1 MPTFKFT
8 PKDIYEADFSTKMR
22 GYDKEEVDE
31 LLDDVIADYETYQ
44 TENLRLQEEN
54 EFLKKKIAELEM
66 QVSKPNQA
74 NLDDTQ
80 RFDPN
85 QILQARSSK
94 PKVEMRNPSNFD
106 LLKRINRLE
115 QAVFGPNGI
124 ASENNYE
131 NIKLKCFM
139 FCIRFRN
146 EPFCKLHKM

>member
-22 GYDKEEVDE
+22 GYDKEEVDD

-124 ASENNYE
+124 ASENN
-131 NIKLKCFM
+131 
-139 FCIRFRN
+139 
-146 EPFCKLHKM
+146 

>member
-74 NLDDTQ
+74 TLDDTQ

-124 ASENNYE
+124 ASENN
-131 NIKLKCFM
+131 
-139 FCIRFRN
+139 
-146 EPFCKLHKM
+146 

>member
-1 MPTFKFT
+1 MPTVKFT

-124 ASENNYE
+124 ASENN
-131 NIKLKCFM
+131 
-139 FCIRFRN
+139 
-146 EPFCKLHKM
+146 

>member
-115 QAVFGPNGI
+115 QAIFGPNGI
-124 ASENNYE
+124 ASENN
-131 NIKLKCFM
+131 
-139 FCIRFRN
+139 
-146 EPFCKLHKM
+146 

>member
-74 NLDDTQ
+74 NLDNTQ

-85 QILQARSSK
+85 QILQARSIK

-124 ASENNYE
+124 ASENN
-131 NIKLKCFM
+131 
-139 FCIRFRN
+139 
-146 EPFCKLHKM
+146 

>member
-115 QAVFGPNGI
+115 QAVFGPNCI
-124 ASENNYE
+124 ASENN
-131 NIKLKCFM
+131 
-139 FCIRFRN
+139 
-146 EPFCKLHKM
+146 

>member
-74 NLDDTQ
+74 NLG
-80 RFDPN
+80 
-85 QILQARSSK
+85 
-94 PKVEMRNPSNFD
+94 SN
-106 LLKRINRLE
+106 NT
-115 QAVFGPNGI
+115 
-124 ASENNYE
+124 
-131 NIKLKCFM
+131 CHH
-139 FCIRFRN
+139 
-146 EPFCKLHKM
+146 PFCWQEQRGYT

>member
-44 TENLRLQEEN
+44 TETLRLQEEN

-74 NLDDTQ
+74 NLDETQ
-80 RFDPN
+80 RFDPS
-85 QILQARSSK
+85 QVLQARSSK

-124 ASENNYE
+124 ASENN
-131 NIKLKCFM
+131 
-139 FCIRFRN
+139 
-146 EPFCKLHKM
+146 

>member
-44 TENLRLQEEN
+44 TETLRLQEEN

-80 RFDPN
+80 RFDPS

-124 ASENNYE
+124 ASENN
-131 NIKLKCFM
+131 
-139 FCIRFRN
+139 
-146 EPFCKLHKM
+146 

>member
-66 QVSKPNQA
+66 QASKPNQA

-124 ASENNYE
+124 ASENN
-131 NIKLKCFM
+131 
-139 FCIRFRN
+139 
-146 EPFCKLHKM
+146 

>member
-94 PKVEMRNPSNFD
+94 PKLEMRNPSNFD

-124 ASENNYE
+124 ASENN
-131 NIKLKCFM
+131 
-139 FCIRFRN
+139 
-146 EPFCKLHKM
+146 

>member
-85 QILQARSSK
+85 QILQARSIK

-124 ASENNYE
+124 ASENN
-131 NIKLKCFM
+131 
-139 FCIRFRN
+139 
-146 EPFCKLHKM
+146 

>member
-74 NLDDTQ
+74 NLDDT
-80 RFDPN
+80 N
-85 QILQARSSK
+85 
-94 PKVEMRNPSNFD
+94 
-106 LLKRINRLE
+106 
-115 QAVFGPNGI
+115 
-124 ASENNYE
+124 
-131 NIKLKCFM
+131 
-139 FCIRFRN
+139 
-146 EPFCKLHKM
+146 

>member
-44 TENLRLQEEN
+44 TETLRLQEEN

-80 RFDPN
+80 RFDTS
-85 QILQARSSK
+85 QVLQARSSK

-124 ASENNYE
+124 ASENN
-131 NIKLKCFM
+131 
-139 FCIRFRN
+139 
-146 EPFCKLHKM
+146 

>member
-44 TENLRLQEEN
+44 TETLRLQEEN

-66 QVSKPNQA
+66 QLSKPNQA

-80 RFDPN
+80 RFDPS
-85 QILQARSSK
+85 QVLQARSSK

-124 ASENNYE
+124 ASENN
-131 NIKLKCFM
+131 
-139 FCIRFRN
+139 
-146 EPFCKLHKM
+146 

>member
-1 MPTFKFT
+1 M
-8 PKDIYEADFSTKMR
+8 DIGQIKQ
-22 GYDKEEVDE
+22 K
-31 LLDDVIADYETYQ
+31 IKQ
-44 TENLRLQEEN
+44 N

-106 LLKRINRLE
+106 YSTN
-115 QAVFGPNGI
+115 
-124 ASENNYE
+124 
-131 NIKLKCFM
+131 
-139 FCIRFRN
+139 
-146 EPFCKLHKM
+146 

>member
-31 LLDDVIADYETYQ
+31 LLDDVIVDYETYQ

-115 QAVFGPNGI
+115 QAVFGPKGI
-124 ASENNYE
+124 ASENN
-131 NIKLKCFM
+131 
-139 FCIRFRN
+139 
-146 EPFCKLHKM
+146 

>member
-94 PKVEMRNPSNFD
+94 PRVEMRNPSNFD

-124 ASENNYE
+124 ASENN
-131 NIKLKCFM
+131 
-139 FCIRFRN
+139 
-146 EPFCKLHKM
+146 

>member
-31 LLDDVIADYETYQ
+31 LLDDVIADYETFQ

-124 ASENNYE
+124 ASENN
-131 NIKLKCFM
+131 
-139 FCIRFRN
+139 
-146 EPFCKLHKM
+146 

>member
-22 GYDKEEVDE
+22 DYDKEEVDE

-44 TENLRLQEEN
+44 TETLRLQEEN

-80 RFDPN
+80 RFDPS
-85 QILQARSSK
+85 QVLQARSSK

-124 ASENNYE
+124 ASENN
-131 NIKLKCFM
+131 
-139 FCIRFRN
+139 
-146 EPFCKLHKM
+146 

>member
-1 MPTFKFT
+1 MSRGLPL
-8 PKDIYEADFSTKMR
+8 DIYEADFSTKMR

-124 ASENNYE
+124 ASENN
-131 NIKLKCFM
+131 
-139 FCIRFRN
+139 
-146 EPFCKLHKM
+146 

>member
-8 PKDIYEADFSTKMR
+8 PKDIYEADFSKKMR

-124 ASENNYE
+124 ASENN
-131 NIKLKCFM
+131 
-139 FCIRFRN
+139 
-146 EPFCKLHKM
+146 

>member
-1 MPTFKFT
+1 MPIFKFT

-124 ASENNYE
+124 ASENN
-131 NIKLKCFM
+131 
-139 FCIRFRN
+139 
-146 EPFCKLHKM
+146 

>member
-44 TENLRLQEEN
+44 TETLRLQEEN

-80 RFDPN
+80 RFDPS
-85 QILQARSSK
+85 QVLQARSSK

-115 QAVFGPNGI
+115 QAVFVPNGI
-124 ASENNYE
+124 ASENN
-131 NIKLKCFM
+131 
-139 FCIRFRN
+139 
-146 EPFCKLHKM
+146 

>member
-31 LLDDVIADYETYQ
+31 LLDDVIADYEAYQ
-44 TENLRLQEEN
+44 TEVLRLQEEN

-80 RFDPN
+80 RFDPS
-85 QILQARSSK
+85 QLLQQTRSNK
-94 PKVEMRNPSNFD
+94 PKVEVRNPSNFD

-124 ASENNYE
+124 ASE
-131 NIKLKCFM
+131 
-139 FCIRFRN
+139 
-146 EPFCKLHKM
+146 HD

>member
-8 PKDIYEADFSTKMR
+8 PKDIYEADFPTKMR

-31 LLDDVIADYETYQ
+31 LLDDVIADYEAFQ
-44 TENLRLQEEN
+44 TELLRLQEEN

-74 NLDDTQ
+74 NFDDTQ
-80 RFDPN
+80 RFDPS
-85 QILQARSSK
+85 QLIQAQTRSSK
-94 PKVEMRNPSNFD
+94 PKTEFRNPSNFD

-124 ASENNYE
+124 ASD
-131 NIKLKCFM
+131 
-139 FCIRFRN
+139 N
-146 EPFCKLHKM
+146 EQ

>member
-74 NLDDTQ
+74 NLDNTQ

-124 ASENNYE
+124 ASENN
-131 NIKLKCFM
+131 
-139 FCIRFRN
+139 
-146 EPFCKLHKM
+146 

>member
-22 GYDKEEVDE
+22 GYNKEEVDE

-124 ASENNYE
+124 ASENN
-131 NIKLKCFM
+131 
-139 FCIRFRN
+139 
-146 EPFCKLHKM
+146 

>member
-54 EFLKKKIAELEM
+54 EFLKKKIADLEM
-66 QVSKPNQA
+66 HVSKPNQA

-124 ASENNYE
+124 ASENN
-131 NIKLKCFM
+131 
-139 FCIRFRN
+139 
-146 EPFCKLHKM
+146 

>member
-31 LLDDVIADYETYQ
+31 LLDDVIADYETSQ
-44 TENLRLQEEN
+44 TETLRLQEEN

-80 RFDPN
+80 RFDPS
-85 QILQARSSK
+85 QVLQARSSK

-124 ASENNYE
+124 ASENN
-131 NIKLKCFM
+131 
-139 FCIRFRN
+139 
-146 EPFCKLHKM
+146 

>member
-1 MPTFKFT
+1 MTFYNDDEEVKMPTFKFT

-124 ASENNYE
+124 ASENN
-131 NIKLKCFM
+131 
-139 FCIRFRN
+139 
-146 EPFCKLHKM
+146 

>member
-85 QILQARSSK
+85 KILQARSSK

-124 ASENNYE
+124 ASENN
-131 NIKLKCFM
+131 
-139 FCIRFRN
+139 
-146 EPFCKLHKM
+146 

>member
-54 EFLKKKIAELEM
+54 EFLKKKIAELEV

-124 ASENNYE
+124 ASENN
-131 NIKLKCFM
+131 
-139 FCIRFRN
+139 
-146 EPFCKLHKM
+146 